1 MGDVQHICPGTS
13 FNTAC
18 YAIGVPG
25 HSWQITACTGST
37 IGEKGMTLA
46 ARAMALC
53 ALKVIDNPEILK
65 KAKEEFDKSMNGSK
79 YNCPIPAEIP
89 VP

>member
-1 MGDVQHICPGTS
+1 
-13 FNTAC
+13 
-18 YAIGVPG
+18 
-25 HSWQITACTGST
+25 
-37 IGEKGMTLA
+37 MTLA

-53 ALKVIDNPEILK
+53 ALKVIDNTEILK